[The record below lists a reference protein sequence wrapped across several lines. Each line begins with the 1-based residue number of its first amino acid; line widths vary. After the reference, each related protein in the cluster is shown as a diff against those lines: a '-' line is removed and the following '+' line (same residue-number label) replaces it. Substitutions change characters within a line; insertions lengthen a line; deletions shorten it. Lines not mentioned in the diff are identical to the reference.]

1 MTPAMSGLLAVIGSY
16 ICGSTPFGLLI
27 SRAVMR
33 DDIRNHG
40 SGNIGATNVGR
51 VMGWRWGSLVLF
63 LDAIKGALPTYFL
76 PRLAMSPDH
85 ANFLHWS
92 VACGVATVLGHMFPF
107 WLKFQG
113 GKGVATALGVV
124 VVLSPWSSLAALVV
138 FGIVLVSTRY
148 MSLASMT
155 AAVAFAVTSIAMLW
169 SAGLG
174 GKNVSLTIFSVLV
187 PSLIVFRHRANI
199 GRLLRGEENPLTR
212 SAKSTAELPVEAE
225 TGTSEASTDS

>member
-1 MTPAMSGLLAVIGSY
+1 
-16 ICGSTPFGLLI
+16 
-27 SRAVMR
+27 MR

-63 LDAIKGALPTYFL
+63 LDALKGALPTYFL
-76 PRLAMSPDH
+76 PRLLLAADDG
-85 ANFLHWS
+85 NFIHWS
-92 VACGVATVLGHMFPF
+92 VACGVAAVLGHMFPF

-124 VVLSPWSSLAALVV
+124 VVLSPWASLAALVV
-138 FGIVLVSTRY
+138 FAIVLFSTRY

-155 AAVAFAVTSIAMLW
+155 AATIFSATSLALMW
-169 SAGLG
+169 SSGLG
-174 GKNVSLTIFSVLV
+174 GKNLSLTAFSVLV
-187 PSLIVFRHRANI
+187 PALIIFRHRTNI

-212 SAKSTAELPVEAE
+212 SAKPTA
-225 TGTSEASTDS
+225 ASQSDDDEPPAD